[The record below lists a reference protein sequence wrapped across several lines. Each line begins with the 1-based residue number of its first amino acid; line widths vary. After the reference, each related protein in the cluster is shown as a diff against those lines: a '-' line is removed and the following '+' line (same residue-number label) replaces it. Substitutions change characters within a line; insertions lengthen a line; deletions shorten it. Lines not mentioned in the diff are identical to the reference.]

1 MRYNVTPEWSLSLG
15 GKYFKFGDAQA
26 QLPTKD
32 KVGNFDSN
40 DGYAFMLSL
49 LITPNNLML
58 NHTKCPKYK
67 NSLNF
72 QAIFY

>member
-1 MRYNVTPEWSLSLG
+1 MMAMPW
-15 GKYFKFGDAQA
+15 A
-26 QLPTKD
+26 
-32 KVGNFDSN
+32 
-40 DGYAFMLSL
+40 LSL

-72 QAIFY
+72 QAIFISWLKKLTNLNRRTIFDDSDQF